1 MPRPSRSRR
10 ICQEPEYESFIPSG
24 VAGRDAVFLT
34 LDEYEVI
41 RLVDFEKK
49 THLQCAGQMDI
60 SRTTVTEIYENAR
73 FKIADCI
80 VNGKTLRIAGGN
92 YRLCE
97 GTAGQCCGTA
107 CRKAAARTDMTTVK
121 EKGENEM
128 RVAVTYENGNVFQHF
143 GHTEQFKLYDIE
155 DGKIVKTQIIDT
167 MGSGHGALAGLLGE
181 GHVDTLICGGIG
193 GGAQMALADAG
204 ITLYGGVSGDADEA
218 VAAFLAGTL
227 NFNPDVHCSHHGQE
241 HSCGEHH
248 CGGDKHGCAGNH

>member
-1 MPRPSRSRR
+1 MPRPSRCRR
-10 ICQEPEYESFIPSG
+10 ICREPEYESFTPSG
-24 VAGRDAVFLT
+24 IADRDAVILT
-34 LDEYEVI
+34 VDEYEVL

-97 GTAGQCCGTA
+97 GTAGPCCGTD
-107 CRKAAARTDMTTVK
+107 CRKTAARTGMTTMK

-143 GHTEQFKLYDIE
+143 GHTEQFKIYDIE
-155 DGKIVKTQIIDT
+155 DGNIVGSQIIDT

-181 GHVDTLICGGIG
+181 GKVDTLICGGIG

-204 ITLYGGVSGDADEA
+204 IRLYGGVAGDADEA
-218 VAAFLAGTL
+218 VAAFLAGKL
-227 NFNPDVHCSHHGQE
+227 EFNPDVHCNHHEQG

-248 CGGDKHGCAGNH
+248 CGEDKHGCAGNH